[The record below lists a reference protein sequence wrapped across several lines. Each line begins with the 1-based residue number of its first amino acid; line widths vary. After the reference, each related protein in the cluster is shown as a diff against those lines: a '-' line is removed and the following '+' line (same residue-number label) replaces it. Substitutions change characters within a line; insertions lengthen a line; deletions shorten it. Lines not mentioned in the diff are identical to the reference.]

1 MKTILQNTHIAG
13 QSIGLWKS
21 VLTPDNTIVW
31 MKPKRIF
38 GKEHK
43 VVVYATPHLDEPN
56 VVSVDV
62 VNLSHDNDRTTL
74 STKFRLSGQFL
85 ASDLKM
91 YLVQIGEI
99 ISMLK

>member
-1 MKTILQNTHIAG
+1 MKTILQNSHIAG
-13 QSIGLWKS
+13 QTIGMWKAM
-21 VLTPDNTIVW
+21 LTPDNTIVW
-31 MKPKRIF
+31 IKPKRMF
-38 GKEHK
+38 SKEHR
-43 VVVYATPHLDEPN
+43 VGVYATPHLDEPN
-56 VVSVDV
+56 TVAVNV

-99 ISMLK
+99 LSMLK